1 VVSDAY
7 QRQGLGTHLV
17 HSLVE
22 IARQEGLERLVAS
35 MLPENAAIRK
45 VFETLG
51 FDVGYSVEDQ
61 LVNAELRL

>member
-1 VVSDAY
+1 
-7 QRQGLGTHLV
+7 
-17 HSLVE
+17 
-22 IARQEGLERLVAS
+22 